1 MMIKLPRNQS
11 TQIKNMIYPNEKKM
25 DKVLH
30 QKNIDIIKSKQ
41 IINRQKKELEDNYVP
56 GIK

>member
-1 MMIKLPRNQS
+1 MIKLPRNQS